1 MRQSPHKQ
9 EKACGWNFHIKNGV
23 GFQIFLE
30 QLASEYPEYLN
41 VVQLDNGRFHYNSSL
56 KIPNNILL
64 LFQPPYSPEL
74 NPIERVWHYIQQE
87 LSWENYENLDAFKE
101 KVRAELEE
109 LSLLTIASITGWDY
123 ILSALATVA

>member
-1 MRQSPHKQ
+1 MGQSPHKQ
-9 EKACGWNFHIKNGV
+9 EKACGWNFYIKNGV
-23 GFQIFLE
+23 CFQIFLD

-41 VVQLDNGRFHYNSSL
+41 IVQLDNSRFHYSSSR
-56 KIPNNILL
+56 KIPDNILL

-74 NPIERVWHYIQQE
+74 NPIERVWHYIKQE
-87 LSWENYENLDAFKE
+87 LSWENYENLDALKE
-101 KVRAELEE
+101 KVRAEVEE

>member
-1 MRQSPHKQ
+1 MGQSPHKQ

-23 GFQIFLE
+23 CFQIFLE

-41 VVQLDNGRFHYNSSL
+41 IVQLDNGRFHYSSSL
-56 KIPNNILL
+56 KIPDNILL

-74 NPIERVWHYIQQE
+74 NPIERVWHYIKQE
-87 LSWENYENLDAFKE
+87 LSWENYENLDALKE

-109 LSLLTIASITGWDY
+109 LSLLTIASLIP
-123 ILSALATVA
+123 IS